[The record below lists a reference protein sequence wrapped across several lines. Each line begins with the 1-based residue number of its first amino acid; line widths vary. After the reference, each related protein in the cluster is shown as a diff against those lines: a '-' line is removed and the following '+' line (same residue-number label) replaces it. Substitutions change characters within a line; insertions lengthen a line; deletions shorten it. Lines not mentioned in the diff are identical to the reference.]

1 MKRSLHGD
9 PSSENYPFTALG
21 FGWELQ
27 ISGLGGG
34 GLGFGV
40 AGFVGLSFGVVG
52 PGLAT
57 LCQPLMARYI
67 LKNKR

>member
-1 MKRSLHGD
+1 MKRSLKQD
-9 PSSENYPFTALG
+9 PSLENYPFTALG

-34 GLGFGV
+34 LGFGV
-40 AGFVGLSFGVVG
+40 AVFVGLSFGVVG